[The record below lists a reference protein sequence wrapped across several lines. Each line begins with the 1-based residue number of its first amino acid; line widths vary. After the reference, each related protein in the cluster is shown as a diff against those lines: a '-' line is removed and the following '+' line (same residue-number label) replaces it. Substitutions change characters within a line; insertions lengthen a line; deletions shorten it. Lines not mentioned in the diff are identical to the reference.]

1 MARMIETTSE
11 SNVVGFY
18 DALAPD
24 YDAMTGFPKRF
35 IQEKPFFHFL
45 VERYKI
51 TTALDAGCGTGFHA
65 LLLSQLGVNVT
76 AVDIS
81 KEMLQRVAMHAK
93 ELVLNI
99 ELIESSFQN
108 LPSIVKRKFDA
119 VFSLGNSIAH
129 LLSDKELRLAFG
141 GFAGL
146 LNPQGI
152 LFLQN
157 LNYDRLLNS
166 HEKVQNVKESNGK
179 TFVRFYDYNEKDV
192 AFNILTMEEI
202 NGSVTQR
209 LKTVHLRPLLAD
221 ELVSFL
227 QEAGFTDIRLF
238 GSISMEQFQKETSKD
253 LVILAKRNDT

>member
-1 MARMIETTSE
+1 MIETTSAL
-11 SNVVGFY
+11 NVADFY

-35 IQEKPFFHFL
+35 IQEKPFFHLL

-51 TTALDAGCGTGFHA
+51 KTALDAGCGTGFHA
-65 LLLSQLGVNVT
+65 LLLSQLGVHVT

-81 KEMLQRVAMHAK
+81 KEMLQRVAIHAQ
-93 ELVLNI
+93 ELGLNI
-99 ELIESSFQN
+99 ELIESNFQN
-108 LPSIVKRKFDA
+108 LPGMLTRKFDA

-129 LLSDKELRLAFG
+129 LLSDKELHSV
-141 GFAGL
+141 FAHFASL

-157 LNYDRLLNS
+157 LNYDRILNS
-166 HEKVQNVKESNGK
+166 HEKVQSVKESNGK
-179 TFVRFYDYNEKDV
+179 TFVRSYDYNEKDV
-192 AFNILTMEEI
+192 AFNIITMEEI
-202 NGSVTQR
+202 NGSVRQH

-238 GSISMEQFQKETSKD
+238 GGISMEQFQKKTSKD
-253 LVILAKRNDT
+253 LVVLAKRDST